1 MRYARSAV
9 FVVLALCIS
18 SCQTHEPQPRMLER
32 VSIDDTN
39 FEEIRFRNTAQDLEL
54 AGMLFMPKGQGPFPA
69 AVIIHGSGTSSRRNG
84 WYLTLA
90 KYLQDNSIAV
100 LLPDKRGSEQSEGD
114 WRTAS
119 FDDLAGDTLAA
130 IDFLRS
136 REEIDSSGIGAI
148 GMSQGGHIVPVV
160 AVRSAN
166 LAFVVNMVG
175 SALPMHDGLVYEE
188 KHNINEMGIPF
199 MLAGL
204 LAYPAAW
211 SIIHVRQRAFW
222 NAIGNFDPAP
232 YWEKVS
238 VPALVLYGEND
249 TNVHSEASASLLN
262 SLGNPN
268 IAVEVYPG
276 SGHALESPLGEGN
289 NIIREDALR
298 DISAFIHGAL

>member
-1 MRYARSAV
+1 MQYARSAV

-18 SCQTHEPQPRMLER
+18 SCQSDKPPPRLLES
-32 VSIDDTN
+32 VSIEDTK
-39 FEEIRFRNTAQDLEL
+39 FEEIRFRNADQNLEL
-54 AGMLFMPKGQGPFPA
+54 AGMLFLPAGQGPFAA
-69 AVIIHGSGTSSRRNG
+69 AVVIHGSGTSSRRNG

-90 KYLQDNSIAV
+90 KHLQDNGIAV

-130 IDFLRS
+130 IDFLGNRK
-136 REEIDSSGIGAI
+136 EIDAAGIGAI
-148 GMSQGGHIVPVV
+148 GMSQGGHVVPLV

-166 LAFVVNMVG
+166 LAYVVNMVG

-188 KHNINEMGIPF
+188 KHNLNELGVPS
-199 MLAGL
+199 LLSGV

-211 SIIHVRQRAFW
+211 SIIYLRQREFW

-249 TNVHSEASASLLN
+249 TNVPSEASASLLN

-268 IAVEVYPG
+268 ITVKVYPH
-276 SGHALESPLGEGN
+276 SGHALESPAGEGN
-289 NIIREDALR
+289 NIIRKDALR
-298 DISAFIHGAL
+298 DISAFIHDAL